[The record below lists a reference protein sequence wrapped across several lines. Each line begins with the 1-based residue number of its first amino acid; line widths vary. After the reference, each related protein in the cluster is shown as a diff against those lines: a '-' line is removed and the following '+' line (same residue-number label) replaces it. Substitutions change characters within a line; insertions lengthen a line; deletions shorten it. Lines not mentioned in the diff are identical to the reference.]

1 MLSETC
7 HSFSSYKTIIIIDT
21 LKTRF
26 IHSKRY
32 AAMTC
37 VLQKLTIF
45 LRSVLDNL
53 WFENIEPMHD

>member
-1 MLSETC
+1 M
-7 HSFSSYKTIIIIDT
+7 IIIIDT

-53 WFENIEPMHD
+53 WFENIEPMND